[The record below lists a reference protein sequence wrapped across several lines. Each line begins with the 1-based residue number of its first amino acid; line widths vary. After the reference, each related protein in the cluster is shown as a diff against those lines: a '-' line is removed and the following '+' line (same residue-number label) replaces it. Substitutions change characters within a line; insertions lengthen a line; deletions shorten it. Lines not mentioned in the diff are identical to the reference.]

1 MPRKPSES
9 AVYGPKEGSKVIY
22 YYAVKKIV
30 YKRFESKEEAQIF
43 VDTNNTLLE
52 VSGMTGQ
59 MFAVEEYDP
68 DEDA

>member
-30 YKRFESKEEAQIF
+30 YKRFESKEEAQGY
-43 VDTNNTLLE
+43 VDGQNALLE
-52 VSGMTGQ
+52 LNGTMGQ

>member
-1 MPRKPSES
+1 M
-9 AVYGPKEGSKVIY
+9 IY

-30 YKRFESKEEAQIF
+30 YKRFESKEEAQAYI
-43 VDTNNTLLE
+43 DANNALLDL
-52 VSGMTGQ
+52 SGATGQ